1 MATYSSAI
9 GGIWARWYS
18 ETGSRPTSSVM
29 PDGRARVI
37 PAKTLAASAT
47 TIGPAPARPRRYATA
62 HRATTLAI
70 VTPSQ
75 ATIVLMP

>member
-1 MATYSSAI
+1 M
-9 GGIWARWYS
+9 
-18 ETGSRPTSSVM
+18 
-29 PDGRARVI
+29 I

-47 TIGPAPARPRRYATA
+47 TIGPAPAMPRRNASA
-62 HRATTLAI
+62 QRATTLAI